1 MSMVC
6 LVIGMPSGK
15 ATVWSKSSRTSRR
28 RSLSSQTLVLKVSG
42 RRQAQVVSSVNKD
55 TANKFWQFWWNP
67 PGNEKMF
74 YDRKWNELSYW
85 TTPGSPYVFQY
96 VFFQLVPNEYEPDIN
111 FPAGIYGGFLLGV
124 RSVNGLAF
132 YDWENTELIRRIEIQ
147 PKHVSTAI
155 EGAASLSEYRWV
167 QECPSMYKCLSW
179 SMFVFPPSTVLVE
192 MVIWH
197 NCIIVM
203 KSGL

>member
-1 MSMVC
+1 MCVC
-6 LVIGMPSGK
+6 
-15 ATVWSKSSRTSRR
+15 
-28 RSLSSQTLVLKVSG
+28 
-42 RRQAQVVSSVNKD
+42 
-55 TANKFWQFWWNP
+55 
-67 PGNEKMF
+67 
-74 YDRKWNELSYW
+74 
-85 TTPGSPYVFQY
+85 
-96 VFFQLVPNEYEPDIN
+96 
-111 FPAGIYGGFLLGV
+111 AGIYGGFLLGV

-192 MVIWH
+192 MVI
-197 NCIIVM
+197 
-203 KSGL
+203 